1 MSGTLFEVPA
11 LTVLPPLAVVLS
23 LGTWLVLRRRGTL
36 SARRLLA
43 WWVMCWYLLAVVA
56 VTLFPFQIALGAYG
70 NRSPWYEKANFIPVL
85 TIDPTTFVLNIV
97 MFVPLGVLLPLV
109 TRVRGVRHVALVALA
124 VSGVVEMLQF
134 LSNVLVSSGRLADL
148 NDLLANTL
156 GGVLGFLAWRV
167 IGGPGTPERFM
178 DRDRAPQVRQP
189 VG

>member
-1 MSGTLFEVPA
+1 MSGVLYEISA
-11 LTVLPPLAVVLS
+11 LAVVPPLAVVLS
-23 LGTWLVLRRRGTL
+23 LGAWLVLRRRGAL

-43 WWVMCWYLLAVVA
+43 WWVTCWYLLAVVA
-56 VTLFPFQIALGAYG
+56 VTLFPLQVALGAYG
-70 NRSPWYEKANFIPVL
+70 NRSPWYEKMNFIPVL
-85 TIDPTTFVLNIV
+85 TIDPTTFVLNII

-109 TRVRGVRHVALVALA
+109 TRVRGVRHVALVSLT

-167 IGGPGTPERFM
+167 LGGPSTAERFM
-178 DRDRAPQVRQP
+178 NPDRAPQVRQP